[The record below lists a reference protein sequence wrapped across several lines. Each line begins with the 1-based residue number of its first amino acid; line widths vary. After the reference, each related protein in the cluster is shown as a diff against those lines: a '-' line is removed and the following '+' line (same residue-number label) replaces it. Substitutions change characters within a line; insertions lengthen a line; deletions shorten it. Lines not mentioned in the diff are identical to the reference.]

1 MSASVS
7 VTPRRLTAAAAVAAA
22 LVGAVALPASAA
34 DRPSAYPD
42 RAQVVIGD
50 VQYSVHGRYERSNLA
65 LNREW
70 VDITNN
76 SRRDVNLSGWT
87 LSDRDGNTYTFR
99 HFWLGGRG
107 TVRVHTGVG
116 RDSSSDVYQDRHY
129 SVWDRNADTATLRN
143 DHGRFV
149 DATSWGGGRRDD
161 HRDYRGDDHRDFRGD
176 GDRHDR
182 GDGDRHYRGGDGD
195 SHRGDH
201 RF

>member
-34 DRPSAYPD
+34 DRASAYPD

-50 VQYSVHGRYERSNLA
+50 VQSSLHGRYERSNLA

-76 SRRDVNLSGWT
+76 GRHGVNLSGWT

-99 HFWLGGRG
+99 NYWLGGRS

-116 RDSSSDVYQDRHY
+116 RDSSTDVFQDRRF
-129 SVWDRNADTATLRN
+129 SVWDRDADTATLRN
-143 DHGRFV
+143 DHGRFI
-149 DATSWGGGRRDD
+149 DAESWGSRRDD
-161 HRDYRGDDHRDFRGD
+161 HRGYRDDDRHFRGE
-176 GDRHDR
+176 
-182 GDGDRHYRGGDGD
+182 GDRHYRGDD
-195 SHRGDH
+195 PSHRGDH

>member
-1 MSASVS
+1 M
-7 VTPRRLTAAAAVAAA
+7 TPRSLTAAAAVAAA

-34 DRPSAYPD
+34 DRASAYPD

-50 VQYSVHGRYERSNLA
+50 VQYSQGRYVRSNLS

-99 HFWLGGRG
+99 HFWLEGRA

-116 RDSSSDVYQDRHY
+116 RDSSTDVYQDRHY
-129 SVWDRNADTATLRN
+129 SVWDRDADTATLRN

-149 DATSWGGGRRDD
+149 DASSWGEGRRD
-161 HRDYRGDDHRDFRGD
+161 H
-176 GDRHDR
+176 
-182 GDGDRHYRGGDGD
+182 DRHYRGEGDRHYLGDGRD
-195 SHRGDH
+195 HRGDH

>member
-1 MSASVS
+1 MSAFVS
-7 VTPRRLTAAAAVAAA
+7 VTPRSLTAAAAVAAA

-99 HFWLGGRG
+99 HFWLGGRA

-143 DHGRFV
+143 DHGRVV
-149 DATSWGGGRRDD
+149 DPPSRGAGRRGGPPPPPPPP
-161 HRDYRGDDHRDFRGD
+161 HRPPPPPRAPHHPGA
-176 GDRHDR
+176 RHP
-182 GDGDRHYRGGDGD
+182 
-195 SHRGDH
+195 
-201 RF
+201 

>member
-50 VQYSVHGRYERSNLA
+50 VQSSVHGRYERSNLA

-70 VDITNN
+70 VDVTNPS
-76 SRRDVNLSGWT
+76 SRNVNLSGWT

-99 HFWLGGRG
+99 NYWLGSGA

-116 RDSSSDVYQDRHY
+116 RDSSTDVYQDRHY
-129 SVWDRNADTATLRN
+129 SVWSKADTATLRN
-143 DHGRFV
+143 DHGRIV
-149 DATSWGGGRRDD
+149 DVSSWGDGGRDD
-161 HRDYRGDDHRDFRGD
+161 HRDYPGHN
-176 GDRHDR
+176 RHDG
-182 GDGDRHYRGGDGD
+182 GDGDRHYRGDNRN
-195 SHRGDH
+195 HRGDH